1 MEDPLVRKLTLLL
14 APHLAADAVALSGSL
29 SLNSTRSTRQHDR
42 RALPALAT
50 IVDVSPRAL
59 AVRAAANRRPEHA
72 GSTRSGSPAVF
83 RDGSAFACRSRCEG
97 TDQRRSGV
105 PARRAVGLVAR
116 RRRSAAGVPRL
127 AHLFAGPVLT
137 HLSSSSSSGTRPVRL
152 RARHTTRSTRPS
164 ALSRRTLPS
173 PRLLRLPLLIRARTS
188 TMRNGLETL
197 TTATTTAAVCSRRRR
212 SSTTGRRRPRRERR
226 QLSPSS
232 STSHRLSQSGPGAAS
247 RRKSGFAS
255 AASRLTRPT
264 TRCPCRCPSRRPS
277 PQRRS
282 TPRSS
287 IKMATSSARRRAPC
301 RTRSSPFRPPRTRR
315 TRPRMR
321 SHLRRRR
328 RSGHDLL
335 ACACLRLR
343 RRPQPRAAC
352 PATSPVSPRA
362 ARDRAGRRRCG
373 LGLVSRTRAVRPSPR
388 PFSPQPDASPSR
400 ALPDVVKLVRRLCFA
415 ARPDP
420 GQHGARP
427 VRAPP
432 CSVRAAQAECDRDQ
446 EEAWAQILAQPCP
459 EAAQRVHPVPVA
471 RGHCGAHP
479 ALDGHHG
486 ASPVTCLCP
495 SR

>member
-328 RSGHDLL
+328 RLRPRPTR
-335 ACACLRLR
+335 LRLSTPTTTTPTPSCLSRHLSRQSSSRPRPSRPTAMWPGTRLAHPSGPPVAAPLLPSTRRVSVPSLTR
-343 RRPQPRAAC
+343 RRQ
-352 PATSPVSPRA
+352 
-362 ARDRAGRRRCG
+362 
-373 LGLVSRTRAVRPSPR
+373 
-388 PFSPQPDASPSR
+388 
-400 ALPDVVKLVRRLCFA
+400 
-415 ARPDP
+415 ARPP
-420 GQHGARP
+420 PLLR
-427 VRAPP
+427 RA
-432 CSVRAAQAECDRDQ
+432 S
-446 EEAWAQILAQPCP
+446 
-459 EAAQRVHPVPVA
+459 
-471 RGHCGAHP
+471 
-479 ALDGHHG
+479 
-486 ASPVTCLCP
+486 
-495 SR
+495 